1 MDRLLKTACMLI
13 QVILVVVLRNPQL
26 EFTMELSINNK
37 IPFLGMNIWKV
48 NNMLETSVYR
58 KPTNTGLLLHALS

>member
-13 QVILVVVLRNPQL
+13 QVILVVVLRNPQP

-58 KPTNTGLLLHALS
+58 KATNTGLLLHALS